1 MNKRYSTFIT
11 AAAVSIVF
19 YSCGAGYHLRQGN
32 RLFNM
37 LAYNSAVTEY
47 EKALSKKPLPEA
59 KIKLA
64 ESYRNVNDMQKAE
77 TAYSEVVKMTGVKPE
92 HKLEYAKVLM
102 RNGKYP
108 SAVIWLESYLKEM
121 PTDKSAQMLLE
132 SCNKIDELK
141 KDSAK
146 YTLEVANINTGQ
158 SNFSPAAYKGGIV
171 FVSDRSTESAARKM
185 YAWTGKP
192 FLDLYYTKQ
201 DKTGSWTIPEAL
213 KGDVNG
219 VYHDGP
225 AAFGNDSTMY
235 FTRDNYVK
243 KKTKS
248 DDDDVVK
255 LKIFQSTWSGTGWS
269 ALTDMPF
276 NSSEYSTGHPALT
289 KDGNTMYFVSDM
301 PGGIGGTDIWMVKKD
316 KGVWGKPVNMGT
328 QINTPYNE
336 MFPAIYKDS
345 ILYFSSQ
352 GHTNMGG
359 LDIFYASNDGS
370 GWSDPVNMGYPL
382 NSSQDD
388 FGILMNDSANGGMI
402 SSNRSNTMQDNIY
415 SFKINDLRFNLIG
428 IAVLKTTQEPL
439 EGVVVELLNK
449 TTNKRETFTTGTDGK
464 FNFKLDQNSDF
475 VVVGSKDDF
484 FTNTETVTTIGKTI
498 SEDMEVTLK
507 LEMEQII
514 INKPI
519 VLENI
524 YYDLDKWEI
533 RPDAAAG
540 LNRLVT
546 IMKDNPGISIELAS
560 HTDSRAADKY
570 NMTLSQKRAESAVNY
585 IIAQGVAKER
595 ITAKGYGETKLIN
608 RCKNDV
614 KCSEEEHQQ
623 NRRTEFKVTSMGTRK
638 PM

>member
-1 MNKRYSTFIT
+1 MNKRFSTYIT
-11 AAAVSIVF
+11 AAVVSIVL

-32 RLFNM
+32 RLYSM
-37 LAYNSAVTEY
+37 LAYNSAITEY
-47 EKALSKKPLPEA
+47 EKALSKKPLQEA

-64 ESYRNVNDMQKAE
+64 ESYRNVNNMQKAE
-77 TAYSEVVKMTGVKPE
+77 TAYADVVQITGVKPE

-108 SAVIWLESYLKEM
+108 SAVIWLESYLKET
-121 PTDKSAQMLLE
+121 PGDKGAQMLME
-132 SCNKIDELK
+132 SCNKIDEMK

-146 YTLEVANINTGQ
+146 YSLEAVNINTGQ
-158 SNFSPAAYKGGIV
+158 TNFSPIAYKDGIV

-192 FLDLYYTKQ
+192 FLDLYYSKK
-201 DKTGSWTIPEAL
+201 DKTGSWSIPEAL

-219 VYHDGP
+219 VYHEGP
-225 AAFGNDSTMY
+225 AAFGNDTTMY

-243 KKTKS
+243 KKTKK
-248 DDDDVVK
+248 DDEDVVK
-255 LKIFQSTWSGTGWS
+255 LKIYQSTWTAGGWS
-269 ALTDMPF
+269 SLSEVPF
-276 NSSEYSTGHPALT
+276 NSNDYSTGHPALT

-301 PGGIGGTDIWMVKKD
+301 PGGVGGTDIWMVKKE
-316 KGVWGKPVNMGT
+316 KGTWGNPMNMGT

-336 MFPAIYKDS
+336 MFPSVYHDS
-345 ILYFSSQ
+345 LLYFASQ
-352 GHTNMGG
+352 GHTNLGG
-359 LDIFYASNDGS
+359 LDVFYASKNGT

-382 NSSQDD
+382 NTSNDD
-388 FGILMNDSANGGMI
+388 FGILMNDSATGGLI
-402 SSNRSNTMQDNIY
+402 SSNRANSMQDNIY
-415 SFKINDLRFNLIG
+415 SFRVNDLRFTLKG
-428 IAVLKTTQEPL
+428 LAVLKSTQAPL

-449 TTNKRETFTTGTDGK
+449 TTGKRETMTTGPDGT
-464 FNFKLDQNSDF
+464 FTFKLDHNSDF
-475 VVVGSKDDF
+475 VVVGSKDNF
-484 FTNTETVTTIGKTI
+484 FTNTESLTTMGKTV

-524 YYDLDKWEI
+524 YYDLDKSDI

-540 LNRLVT
+540 LDKLVN
-546 IMKDNPGISIELAS
+546 IMKDNPGISIELSS
-560 HTDSRAADKY
+560 HTDSRADDKY
-570 NMTLSQKRAESAVNY
+570 NMSLSQRRAESAVAY

-595 ITAKGYGETKLIN
+595 IKAKGYGESKLIN

-614 KCSEEEHQQ
+614 KCTEEEHQQ
-623 NRRTEFKVTSMGTRK
+623 NRRTEFKVTSMGTNK

>member
-1 MNKRYSTFIT
+1 MKRFSTVIS
-11 AAAVSIVF
+11 AAFVAVF
-19 YSCGAGYHLRQGN
+19 LYSCGAGYHLRQGN
-32 RLFNM
+32 RLYSM
-37 LAYNSAVTEY
+37 MAYNSAITEY
-47 EKALSKKPLPEA
+47 EKSLSRKPLPEA
-59 KIKLA
+59 KEKLA
-64 ESYRNVNDMQKAE
+64 ESYRNVNNMEKAE
-77 TAYSEVVKMTGVKPE
+77 AAYADVVQLTGVKAE
-92 HKLEYAKVLM
+92 HKLEYAKILM

-108 SAVIWLESYLKEM
+108 SAVIWLESYLKEV
-121 PTDKSAQMLLE
+121 PGDKSAQLLLE
-132 SCNKIDELK
+132 SCNKIDEMK

-146 YTLEVANINTGQ
+146 YTLEPASINTGQ
-158 SNFSPAAYKGGIV
+158 SNFSPTAYKDGIV

-192 FLDLYYTKQ
+192 YLDLYFSKQ

-225 AAFGNDSTMY
+225 AVFGNDSTMY

-243 KKTKS
+243 KKTKK
-248 DDDDVVK
+248 DDEDVVK
-255 LKIFQSTWSGTGWS
+255 LKIYQSAWTGEGWS
-269 ALTDMPF
+269 SLTEMPF
-276 NSSEYSTGHPALT
+276 NSNEYSTGHPALT

-301 PGGIGGTDIWMVKKD
+301 PGGAGGTDLWMAKKEN
-316 KGVWGKPVNMGT
+316 GTWGNAINMGAE
-328 QINTPYNE
+328 INTPYNE
-336 MFPAIYKDS
+336 MFPTVYHDS
-345 ILYFSSQ
+345 VLYFSSQ
-352 GHTNMGG
+352 GHMNMGG
-359 LDIFYASNDGS
+359 LDVFSASRTS
-370 GWSDPVNMGYPL
+370 AGWTAPVNLGYPL

-415 SFKINDLRFNLIG
+415 AFKVNDLRFTLRG
-428 IAVLKTTQEPL
+428 IAVLKTTQAPL

-449 TTNKRETFTTGTDGK
+449 TSGKRESVTTGADGTFT
-464 FNFKLDQNSDF
+464 FKLEQNSEF
-475 VVVGSKDDF
+475 VVVGSKDNF
-484 FTNTETVTTIGKTI
+484 FTNTETVSTIGKPT
-498 SEDMEVTLK
+498 SEDMVVTLK

-524 YYDLDKWEI
+524 YYDLNKSDI

-540 LNRLVT
+540 LDKLVT
-546 IMKDNPGISIELAS
+546 IMKDNPGITIELSS
-560 HTDSRAADKY
+560 HTDARAADKY
-570 NMTLSQKRAESAVNY
+570 NMNLSQRRAESAVKY
-585 IIAQGVAKER
+585 IISQGVAKER

-614 KCSEEEHQQ
+614 KCTEEEHQQ
-623 NRRTEFKVTSMGTRK
+623 NRRTEFKVLSMGTAK